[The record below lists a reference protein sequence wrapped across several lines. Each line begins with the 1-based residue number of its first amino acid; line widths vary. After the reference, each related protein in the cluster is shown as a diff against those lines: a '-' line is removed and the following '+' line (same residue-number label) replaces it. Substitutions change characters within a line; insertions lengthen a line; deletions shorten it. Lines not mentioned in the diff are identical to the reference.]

1 MKILVVAAMPIELKA
16 IKQWIKSANLKMNLD
31 IDFLCCWIWNYEA
44 ISSLQHYLTENKEEV
59 FIRNIWVCWYWN
71 KDNEV
76 KNDPI
81 QVASV
86 ININNEKEFIIPPF
100 LQLAPLKNCYC
111 SENVISQLPKLN
123 KDIWEFEEMYFDMEC
138 WWIEFIASKYKYPRL
153 ILKVPFDIIWED
165 NDVREKDYKLLS
177 ERIWNLL
184 SNLDYHKYI
193 NSIIEWISKQTW
205 KN

>member
-16 IKQWIKSANLKMNLD
+16 IKQWIKSANLRMNLD

-44 ISSLQHYLTENKEEV
+44 ISSLQHYLSENKEEV

-81 QVASV
+81 QIASV

-111 SENVISQLPKLN
+111 SENVMLEIPKLN
-123 KDIWEFEEMYFDMEC
+123 KDIWEVDEMYFDMES
-138 WWIEFIASKYKYPRL
+138 WWIEFVASKYKYPRL
-153 ILKVPFDIIWED
+153 ILKVPFDFIWDDKSVNE
-165 NDVREKDYKLLS
+165 NDYKQISS
-177 ERIWNLL
+177 E
-184 SNLDYHKYI
+184 
-193 NSIIEWISKQTW
+193 ISWVLKDLPYSDFLEKILWWMKLQE
-205 KN
+205 KF